1 MQMMVMIMEY
11 SNEDYMYDP
20 IKNDK
25 YFISETEYFD
35 IVKKADYGYLLK
47 DKKSNTYYS
56 CEQTIQGYIYKDYEA
71 FKDGKGICYIPES
84 SFTGFNS
91 LNDYISSKMV
101 KEYSKA
107 DINNGVKKEL
117 YQNYSDCF
125 KSKKIPKKLIEGI
138 SEFVI
143 DVVDW
148 QAPESFIYETDW
160 TEDIMNYF
168 ENNKEDIGFASDLLL
183 EQLEEKES
191 IESEMNL

>member
-1 MQMMVMIMEY
+1 MKY

-47 DKKSNTYYS
+47 DKKGNTYYS
-56 CEQTIQGYIYKDYEA
+56 CEQTIQGYIYKDYAA

-91 LNDYISSKMV
+91 LNDYISSKTV
-101 KEYSKA
+101 KEYAKS
-107 DINNGVKKEL
+107 DINNVVEKEL
-117 YQNYSDCF
+117 YQNYNDYF

-138 SEFVI
+138 SEFI
-143 DVVDW
+143 FDTVDW
-148 QAPESFIYETDW
+148 QSPESFLCETDW

-168 ENNKEDIGFASDLLL
+168 ENNKEDISFASDLLL